1 MASTY
6 RKEMLESEI
15 MKVLTVALSSY
26 TGHNDSLGMTSI
38 VRVELSKDKRFATI
52 FVSLRGPDDRK
63 KKLVEKL
70 NEDKGIFR
78 TAIAKN
84 IRLFK
89 APEIRF
95 KEDIGIEASLRV
107 AQLLEQIEKE
117 KKESNNE

>member
-52 FVSLRGPDDRK
+52 FVSLMGPDDRK

>member
-6 RKEMLESEI
+6 RREMLESEI
-15 MKVLTVALSSY
+15 LKVLTVALSSY
-26 TGHNDSLGMTSI
+26 TSEKESLGMASI
-38 VRVELSKDKRFATI
+38 VRVELTKDKRFATVY
-52 FVSLRGPDDRK
+52 VSLMGPDDKK

-70 NEDKGIFR
+70 NEDKGFFR

-95 KEDIGIEASLRV
+95 KEDTGIQASLRV
-107 AQLLEQIEKE
+107 AKLLEQIEKE
-117 KKESNNE
+117 KNNTENE

>member
-1 MASTY
+1 MASSY

-15 MKVLTVALSSY
+15 KKVLTVTLSSY
-26 TGHNDSLGMTSI
+26 TSYNDSLGMVSI
-38 VRVELSKDKRFATI
+38 VRVELTKDKRFATV
-52 FVSLRGPDDRK
+52 FVSLMGPDESK
-63 KKLVEKL
+63 KKLVKRL

-107 AQLLEQIEKE
+107 AQLLEKIERERTNTKDE
-117 KKESNNE
+117 

>member
-6 RKEMLESEI
+6 RREMLESEI
-15 MKVLTVALSSY
+15 LKVLTVALSSY
-26 TGHNDSLGMTSI
+26 TSEKESLGMASI
-38 VRVELSKDKRFATI
+38 VRVELTKDKRFATVY
-52 FVSLRGPDDRK
+52 VSLMGPDDKK

-70 NEDKGIFR
+70 NEDKGFFR

-107 AQLLEQIEKE
+107 AKLLEQIEKE
-117 KKESNNE
+117 KNDTENE

>member
-6 RKEMLESEI
+6 RREMLESEI
-15 MKVLTVALSSY
+15 LKVLTVALSSY
-26 TGHNDSLGMTSI
+26 TSEKDSLGMASI
-38 VRVELSKDKRFATI
+38 VRVELTKDKRFATVY
-52 FVSLRGPDDRK
+52 VSLMGPDDKK

-70 NEDKGIFR
+70 NEDKGFFR

-95 KEDIGIEASLRV
+95 KEDTGIEASLRV
-107 AQLLEQIEKE
+107 AKLLEQIEKE
-117 KKESNNE
+117 KNDTENE

>member
-1 MASTY
+1 MASSY

-15 MKVLTVALSSY
+15 KKVLTVALSSY
-26 TGHNDSLGMTSI
+26 TSEKESLGMASI
-38 VRVELSKDKRFATI
+38 VRVELTKDKRFATVY
-52 FVSLRGPDDRK
+52 VSLMGPDDKK

-70 NEDKGIFR
+70 NEDKGFFR

-95 KEDIGIEASLRV
+95 KEDTGIEASLRV
-107 AQLLEQIEKE
+107 AKLLEQIEKE
-117 KKESNNE
+117 KNNTENE

>member
-6 RKEMLESEI
+6 RREMLESEI
-15 MKVLTVALSSY
+15 LKVLTVALSSY
-26 TGHNDSLGMTSI
+26 TSEKDSLGMASI
-38 VRVELSKDKRFATI
+38 VRVELTKDKRFATVY
-52 FVSLRGPDDRK
+52 VSLMGPDDKK

-70 NEDKGIFR
+70 NEDKGFFR

-95 KEDIGIEASLRV
+95 KEDTGIEASLRV
-107 AQLLEQIEKE
+107 AKLLEQIEKE
-117 KKESNNE
+117 KNDTEDE

>member
-15 MKVLTVALSSY
+15 LKVLTVALSSY

-52 FVSLRGPDDRK
+52 FVSLMGPDDRK

-117 KKESNNE
+117 KKEPNNE

>member
-1 MASTY
+1 MASSY

-15 MKVLTVALSSY
+15 KKVLTVALSSY
-26 TGHNDSLGMTSI
+26 TSYNDSLGMVSI
-38 VRVELSKDKRFATI
+38 VRVELTKDKRFATV
-52 FVSLRGPDDRK
+52 FVSLMGPDESK
-63 KKLVEKL
+63 KKLVKRL

-107 AQLLEQIEKE
+107 AQLLKKIERGEGKHE
-117 KKESNNE
+117 R

>member
-6 RKEMLESEI
+6 RREMLESEI
-15 MKVLTVALSSY
+15 LKVLTVALSSY
-26 TGHNDSLGMTSI
+26 TSEKDSPGMASI
-38 VRVELSKDKRFATI
+38 VRVELTKDKRFATVY
-52 FVSLRGPDDRK
+52 VSLMGPDDKK

-70 NEDKGIFR
+70 NEDKGFFR

-95 KEDIGIEASLRV
+95 KEDTGIEASLRV
-107 AQLLEQIEKE
+107 AKLLEQIEKE
-117 KKESNNE
+117 KNDTENE

>member
-1 MASTY
+1 MASSY

-15 MKVLTVALSSY
+15 KKVLTVALSSY
-26 TGHNDSLGMTSI
+26 TSYNDSLGMVSI
-38 VRVELSKDKRFATI
+38 VRVELTKDKRFATV
-52 FVSLRGPDDRK
+52 FVSLMGPDESK
-63 KKLVEKL
+63 KKLVKRL

-107 AQLLEQIEKE
+107 AQLLEKIERERANTKDE
-117 KKESNNE
+117 

>member
-1 MASTY
+1 M
-6 RKEMLESEI
+6 
-15 MKVLTVALSSY
+15 V
-26 TGHNDSLGMTSI
+26 SI
-38 VRVELSKDKRFATI
+38 VRVELTKDKRFATV
-52 FVSLRGPDDRK
+52 FVSLMGPDESK
-63 KKLVEKL
+63 KKLVKRL

-107 AQLLEQIEKE
+107 AQLLKKIERERANTKDE
-117 KKESNNE
+117 

>member
-6 RKEMLESEI
+6 RREMLESEI
-15 MKVLTVALSSY
+15 LKVLTVALSSY
-26 TGHNDSLGMTSI
+26 TSEKESLGMASI
-38 VRVELSKDKRFATI
+38 VRVELTKDKRFATVY
-52 FVSLRGPDDRK
+52 VSLMGPDDKK

-70 NEDKGIFR
+70 NEDKGFFR

-95 KEDIGIEASLRV
+95 KEDTGIEASLRV
-107 AQLLEQIEKE
+107 AKLLEQIEKE
-117 KKESNNE
+117 KNNTENE

>member
-1 MASTY
+1 MASSY

-15 MKVLTVALSSY
+15 KKVLTVTLSSY
-26 TGHNDSLGMTSI
+26 TSYNDSLGMVSI
-38 VRVELSKDKRFATI
+38 VRVELTKDKRFATV
-52 FVSLRGPDDRK
+52 FVSLMGPDESK
-63 KKLVEKL
+63 KKLVKRL

-107 AQLLEQIEKE
+107 AQLLKKIERERANTKDE
-117 KKESNNE
+117 

>member
-1 MASTY
+1 MSSSY
-6 RKEMLESEI
+6 RREMLESEI
-15 MKVLTVALSSY
+15 KKVLMVVLSSY
-26 TGHNDSLGMTSI
+26 GSHDGSFGMASI

-52 FVSLRGPDDRK
+52 YVSAIGNELEK
-63 KKLVEKL
+63 NKLVEKL

-95 KEDIGIEASLRV
+95 KEDKGIEATLRV

-117 KKESNNE
+117 KDDAETD

>member
-1 MASTY
+1 MASSY

-15 MKVLTVALSSY
+15 KKVLTVALSSY
-26 TGHNDSLGMTSI
+26 TSYNDSLGMVSI
-38 VRVELSKDKRFATI
+38 VRVELTKDKRFATV
-52 FVSLRGPDDRK
+52 FVSLMGPDESK
-63 KKLVEKL
+63 KKLVKRL

-107 AQLLEQIEKE
+107 AQLLKKIERERANTKDE
-117 KKESNNE
+117 

>member
-6 RKEMLESEI
+6 RREMLESEI
-15 MKVLTVALSSY
+15 LKVLTVALSSY
-26 TGHNDSLGMTSI
+26 TSEKESLGMASI
-38 VRVELSKDKRFATI
+38 VRVELTKDKRFATVY
-52 FVSLRGPDDRK
+52 VSLMGPDGKK

-70 NEDKGIFR
+70 NEDKGFFR

-95 KEDIGIEASLRV
+95 KEDTGIEASLRV
-107 AQLLEQIEKE
+107 AKLLEQIEKE
-117 KKESNNE
+117 KNNTENE

>member
-1 MASTY
+1 MASSY

-15 MKVLTVALSSY
+15 KKVLTVALSSY
-26 TGHNDSLGMTSI
+26 TSYNDSLGMVSI
-38 VRVELSKDKRFATI
+38 VRVELTKDKRFATV
-52 FVSLRGPDDRK
+52 FVSLMGPDESK
-63 KKLVEKL
+63 KKLVKRL

-107 AQLLEQIEKE
+107 AQLLEKIERERTNTKDE
-117 KKESNNE
+117 

>member
-1 MASTY
+1 MASSY

-15 MKVLTVALSSY
+15 KKVLTVTLSSY
-26 TGHNDSLGMTSI
+26 TSYNDSLGMVSI
-38 VRVELSKDKRFATI
+38 VRVELTKDKRFATV
-52 FVSLRGPDDRK
+52 FVSLMGPDESK
-63 KKLVEKL
+63 KKLVKRL

-107 AQLLEQIEKE
+107 AQLLKKIERERTNTKDE
-117 KKESNNE
+117 

>member
-52 FVSLRGPDDRK
+52 FVSLMGPDDRK

-117 KKESNNE
+117 KKVPNNE

>member
-1 MASTY
+1 MASSY

-15 MKVLTVALSSY
+15 LKVLTVALSSY
-26 TGHNDSLGMTSI
+26 TSEKESLGMASI
-38 VRVELSKDKRFATI
+38 VRVELTKDKRFATVY
-52 FVSLRGPDDRK
+52 VSLMGPDDKK

-70 NEDKGIFR
+70 NEDKGFFR

-95 KEDIGIEASLRV
+95 KEDTGIEASLRV
-107 AQLLEQIEKE
+107 AKLLEQIEKE
-117 KKESNNE
+117 KNNTENE

>member
-52 FVSLRGPDDRK
+52 FVSLMGPDDRK

-117 KKESNNE
+117 KKEPNNE

>member
-52 FVSLRGPDDRK
+52 FVSLMGPDDRK

-70 NEDKGIFR
+70 NEDKGVFR

>member
-6 RKEMLESEI
+6 RREMLESEI
-15 MKVLTVALSSY
+15 LKVLTVALSSY
-26 TGHNDSLGMTSI
+26 TSEKDSLGMASI
-38 VRVELSKDKRFATI
+38 VRVELTKDKRFATVY
-52 FVSLRGPDDRK
+52 VSLMGTDDKK

-70 NEDKGIFR
+70 NEDKGFFR

-95 KEDIGIEASLRV
+95 KEDTGIEASLRV
-107 AQLLEQIEKE
+107 AKLLEQIEKE
-117 KKESNNE
+117 KNDTENE